1 MNTQS
6 SRETHRGWCRLDK
19 PLTAAGSRRWAD
31 TGGGPSGHSGQAGWP
46 GDRPR
51 TTRSP
56 HGTDHSTPSLHGV
69 HLPGLSPQGP
79 LHLACRQ
86 TRIFLYA
93 LILTLSSHS
102 LWMCV
107 WTQAKSVP
115 CPAVLQPERP
125 REGADR
131 APPVSPASKHRHSGL
146 SGAFMES
153 APLP

>member
-1 MNTQS
+1 MQ
-6 SRETHRGWCRLDK
+6 
-19 PLTAAGSRRWAD
+19 A
-31 TGGGPSGHSGQAGWP
+31 GQAAHCGREQGTGRHGWWPVRSQRASCRP

-56 HGTDHSTPSLHGV
+56 PRTDRSTPSLHGA

-79 LHLACRQ
+79 LHLACGQ
-86 TRIFLYA
+86 TRMLLYA
-93 LILTLSSHS
+93 LILTLSPHS
-102 LWMCV
+102 PWMCA

-115 CPAVLQPERP
+115 WPAVLQPERP